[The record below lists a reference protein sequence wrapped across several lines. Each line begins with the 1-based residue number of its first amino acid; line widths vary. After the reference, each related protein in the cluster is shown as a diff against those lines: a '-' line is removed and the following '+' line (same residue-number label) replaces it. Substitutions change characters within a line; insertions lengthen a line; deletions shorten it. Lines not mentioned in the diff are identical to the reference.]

1 MTHNDESISGQPLS
15 RRRLVTTG
23 AAALTGTA
31 MLASPVRAYGAGSG
45 AAPNTLQAQMSS
57 ETDDAGSGVKPSAIS
72 AAGFCFRWNWG
83 YRNGW
88 WRLSLNYGSITAA
101 TQVFVSISEH
111 DAYGNPFIGSAH
123 YTVHNVAPYNNG
135 VAIVIYVDWGSP
147 ILTHADYFVC
157 TS

>member
-88 WRLSLNYGSITAA
+88 WGFSPKYCSLIRAA
-101 TQVFVSISEH
+101 PGVVLVRWHEPSC
-111 DAYGNPFIGSAH
+111 NP
-123 YTVHNVAPYNNG
+123 
-135 VAIVIYVDWGSP
+135 
-147 ILTHADYFVC
+147 L
-157 TS
+157 